1 MFKLQNDKY
10 RDQLVQ
16 KYSQESDTLT
26 VRHIKGYKSPKWIQ
40 AQMWKYIIN
49 KSYSESKKSANT

>member
-26 VRHIKGYKSPKWIQ
+26 VRHIKGYKSPKWI
-40 AQMWKYIIN
+40 
-49 KSYSESKKSANT
+49 